1 MNRIT
6 AMYFS
11 PTNTSKAITDAI
23 ARGLGGETKSIDLTR
38 PSAREKIYHF
48 DENDILVLGYPVYG
62 GRIPVILMETLQ
74 NLKGAGTLAVLAAVY
89 GNRAY
94 EDALVEGQDI
104 LVENGFTVIA
114 AGAFIGEHSYTEKV
128 GTGRPDA
135 EDLHVAADFGEQ
147 IGKKLEAGQTGQIA
161 VKGNR
166 PYKDAMGPMPF
177 KPVTTDSCNNCG
189 RCAEKCP
196 VGIISRQDAKIVADG
211 CVLCAACVKVCPEHA
226 KHIDAEPILKIKNML
241 ESKCTDRKK
250 PELFL

>member
-11 PTNTSKAITDAI
+11 PTHTSQSITEAI
-23 ARGLGGETKSIDLTR
+23 ASAIGGETMTIDLTR
-38 PSAREKIYHF
+38 PEARQRVYHF
-48 DENDILVLGYPVYG
+48 GENDILVLGYPVYG
-62 GRIPVILMETLQ
+62 GRIPAILREVFQ
-74 NLKGAGTLAVLAAVY
+74 NLKGAETPAILAAVY

-94 EDALVEGQDI
+94 EDAMVEGQDT
-104 LVENGFTVIA
+104 LTENGFVVTA

-135 EDLHVAADFGEQ
+135 EDLHAAADFG
-147 IGKKLEAGQTGQIA
+147 KQIA
-161 VKGNR
+161 AKLNKDGPVPITVKGNR

-177 KPVTTDSCNNCG
+177 RPVTTDACDNCG

-196 VGIISRQDAKIVADG
+196 VGIISKQDAKIVGIG
-211 CVLCAACVKVCPEHA
+211 CILCAACVKGCPKHA
-226 KHIDAEPILKIKNML
+226 KHIEAAPILKIKGML
-241 ESKCTDRKK
+241 ESKCADRKL